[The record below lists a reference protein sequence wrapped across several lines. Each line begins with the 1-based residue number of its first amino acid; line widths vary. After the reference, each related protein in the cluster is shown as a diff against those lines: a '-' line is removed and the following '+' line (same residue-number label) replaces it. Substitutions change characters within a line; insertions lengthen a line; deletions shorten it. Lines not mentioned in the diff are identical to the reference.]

1 MTSRMRNFL
10 IGLLWPAAL
19 AAVSLAA
26 APLAAAPL
34 AAAPE
39 AAAENATENAG
50 ESAAGNSTEPAGAEV
65 TVTELVAALDSD
77 IYEARRRATEELVIA
92 GRAAIDPVVAAVQQ
106 GSLETISR
114 GIFVLRQMALNSQD
128 PDTGTAAYRALRQIA
143 DARFTTASRHAGSAL
158 HAVHESRHQL
168 AHRFLSERGAVISVT
183 QVPVAMAMQQGFPSI
198 SFGDGWRGTLDDLQ
212 RLEWITSYR
221 PDENTPPWMI
231 VLEGDKITDSW
242 MDAIGSLENVSVIKF
257 KSAGITDEA
266 IRKLTT
272 MRDLQILEV
281 LYTPVTDGAIDHL
294 LAMPKLERMRLY
306 GNQFSEDGW
315 LRLRQQAATFEVDL
329 RRGGFLGIGCDD
341 NPCRVTIVR
350 PGSVAATA
358 GFQAGDVVLSYNQ
371 QPVQTMEELTRL
383 IGQNVAGDKV
393 TMELLRDGEKL
404 TKEVVLGKWD

>member
-1 MTSRMRNFL
+1 MTPWMRIAL
-10 IGLLWPAAL
+10 VGLLLGASRANL
-19 AAVSLAA
+19 SLAA
-26 APLAAAPL
+26 P
-34 AAAPE
+34 PE
-39 AAAENATENAG
+39 PATENQDTTEG
-50 ESAAGNSTEPAGAEV
+50 PDAAPAVAD
-65 TVTELVAALDSD
+65 LVAALDSD
-77 IYEARRRATEELVIA
+77 IYEARRRATEELVVA
-92 GRAAIDPVVAAVQQ
+92 GRAAIDPVVAAIQQ

-114 GIFVLRQMALNSQD
+114 GIFVLRQMALTSED
-128 PDTGTAAYRALRQIA
+128 PETGNTAYRALRQLA
-143 DARFTTASRHAGSAL
+143 DQRFTTASRHAGSAL
-158 HAVHESRHQL
+158 LAVHENRHQI

-198 SFGDGWRGTLDDLQ
+198 TFGEGWRGSLEDLQ
-212 RLEWITSYR
+212 RLAWITSYR
-221 PDENTPPWMI
+221 PDENSPPWMI

-242 MDAIGSLENVSVIKF
+242 MDVLGSLENVAVVKF

-266 IRKLTT
+266 IRKLTS

-281 LYTPVTDGAIDHL
+281 LYTPLTDGAIEHL

-315 LRLRQQAATFEVDL
+315 LRLRQQAATFDIDL

-341 NPCRVTIVR
+341 NPCRVTIIR

-393 TMELLRDGEKL
+393 TMELLRDGEKI
-404 TKEVVLGKWD
+404 TKELVLGKWD